1 MTISRRHLIAGAG
14 GVSVGALAG
23 PTSAQATPAPTSS
36 SLGPRAK
43 FARMSWLGTTGW
55 KIQTPSTTVLVDPYL
70 SRFDTGLAAG
80 RFDPLTPLSTD
91 SAAID
96 HALGAAGTRAGAVD
110 AILVTHTH
118 WDHFADVPH
127 IARTHGGTVFTTLT
141 GYHLAQASDVPA
153 KQVAVLRGAEE
164 LHVGDVVVR
173 AVRSLHSRTGSGGLL
188 FPGLHVQIPPRPET
202 IADLPEGD
210 TLAFL
215 IRAPTGRSVLLMGA
229 SDFDDHALAGLSPD
243 MVAMPVP
250 SNDVTADYVSRLME
264 ALDHPR
270 LVVPVHWDDFESPL
284 TNPPTTSA
292 PMAARRD
299 ALANQIRRCSP
310 RTKVLLPHYLDP
322 RWLL

>member
-1 MTISRRHLIAGAG
+1 VSISRRNLIAGAG
-14 GVSVGALAG
+14 GVSLGALAS
-23 PTSAQATPAPTSS
+23 PTSAQAAPTPARGGHGTR
-36 SLGPRAK
+36 GR
-43 FARMSWLGTTGW
+43 FARMSWLGTSGW
-55 KIQTPSTTVLVDPYL
+55 RIKTPSTTLLVDPYL

-80 RFDPLTPLSTD
+80 RFNPMTPLSTD

-127 IARTHGGTVFTTLT
+127 IARTRGGTVFSTLT
-141 GYHLAQASDVPA
+141 GYHLAQALDVPT
-153 KQVAVLRGAEE
+153 KQLAVLRGAEE

-188 FPGLHVQIPPRPET
+188 FPGLHVQAPPRPES

-215 IRAPTGRSVLLMGA
+215 VRSPTGRSVLLMGA
-229 SDFDDHALAGLSPD
+229 SDFDDQALVGLSPD
-243 MVAMPVP
+243 VVAMPVP
-250 SNDVTADYVSRLME
+250 SNDVTAHYVSRLMK
-264 ALDHPR
+264 ALNHPR
-270 LVVPVHWDDFESPL
+270 LVVPVHWDHFESPL

-292 PMAARRD
+292 GMAARRD
-299 ALANQIRRCSP
+299 AMVDEVRRCSP
-310 RTKVLLPHYLDP
+310 RTKVLLPGYLDP
-322 RWLL
+322 LWLL